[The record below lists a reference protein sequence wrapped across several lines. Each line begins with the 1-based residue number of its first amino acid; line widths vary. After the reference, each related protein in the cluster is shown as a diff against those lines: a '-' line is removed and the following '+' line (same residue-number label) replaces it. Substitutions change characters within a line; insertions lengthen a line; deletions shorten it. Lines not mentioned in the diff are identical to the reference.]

1 MSIAAPTSVA
11 VVTIVKNLIAE
22 GRMENFIQC
31 MESVLAQDYPNLQY
45 LVKDGNSKDGSLKAL
60 QTLSK
65 KHGFKLVSE
74 IDTGVWDAMDKSLNM
89 ITSDYLNF
97 MNSDD
102 FFTRSD
108 AVSIAV
114 SKLEESNA
122 DWFFSE
128 AYVERKNQTKY
139 MFPTSP
145 WGVFACFG
153 IVHQTIFV
161 RTLTL
166 KKADP
171 FKYSHVTKEN
181 FLMMQLLINDA
192 VFAFSKKPLVCYRE
206 GGYSTNAYGGN
217 NLETTNKD
225 FADYFFRLAGRNWGM
240 TWQECYDCF
249 GFQLFSKRNI
259 LQSLKVIKKF
269 ENRNLKLFFVLKL
282 IAHLINT
289 REFRFKRQ
297 ISSLARF
304 VLKNLGSS
312 NPTDPESPN

>member
-1 MSIAAPTSVA
+1 MSILAPKSVT

-22 GRMENFIQC
+22 GRMENFTQC
-31 MESVLAQDYPNLQY
+31 MESVLAQDYSNLQY
-45 LVKDGNSKDGSLKAL
+45 LVKDGNSKDGSLQAL
-60 QTLSK
+60 KKLSK
-65 KHGFKLVSE
+65 KHGFKLISGN
-74 IDTGVWDAMDKSLNM
+74 DTGVWDAMDKSLDM
-89 ITSDYLNF
+89 ITTDYVNF

-114 SKLEESNA
+114 SKLEESKA

-128 AYVERKNQTKY
+128 AFVERKNQTKY

-153 IVHQTIFV
+153 IVHQTLFV
-161 RTLTL
+161 NTLTL

-171 FKYSHVTKEN
+171 FKYPHITKEN
-181 FLMMQLLINDA
+181 FLMMQLLVNDA
-192 VFAFSKKPLVCYRE
+192 PFAFSEKALVCYRE

-217 NLETTNKD
+217 NLEKTIKD

-240 TWQECYDCF
+240 TWQDCYDCF
-249 GFQLFSKRNI
+249 GFQIFSKRSI
-259 LQSLKVIKKF
+259 LQSLKVVKNF
-269 ENRNLKLFFVLKL
+269 ENRKLQSFFVLKL
-282 IAHLINT
+282 IGHLINT
-289 REFRFKRQ
+289 REFRFKKQ

-304 VLKNLGSS
+304 VFEKSR
-312 NPTDPESPN
+312 